1 MFQINHLVQFFVIQV
16 GAHEAKDFAR
26 RCSIT
31 AEEALKGRAL
41 TESSIRE
48 AMAAISQEF
57 SPIDD
62 VRASALYRE
71 QLAKNLLFR
80 AYLATMQRA
89 STLRVTDYV
98 T

>member
-1 MFQINHLVQFFVIQV
+1 MSDVRIAYGGLADIP
-16 GAHEAKDFAR
+16 KR
-26 RCSIT
+26 SIT
-31 AEEALKGRAL
+31 AEEALKDRAL

-89 STLRVTDYV
+89 STLRVTEYV